1 MATDSQVQSKVE
13 AKVHSAAKPA
23 FYRIYRVEQAAD
35 VVRSTV
41 ASIDR
46 VSKFSFKA
54 TGPTLAPIFDGTE
67 QLISI
72 TSVPSYSRSIYLPAT

>member
-1 MATDSQVQSKVE
+1 VA
-13 AKVHSAAKPA
+13 
-23 FYRIYRVEQAAD
+23 
-35 VVRSTV
+35 RSTA

-54 TGPTLAPIFDGTE
+54 TGPTLAPIFDGAE

-72 TSVPSYSRSIYLPAT
+72 TSIPIHSRSIYLAAM